1 MSLIKT
7 AKIYALV
14 DPITKDI
21 RYIGQTC
28 QDLKVRL
35 NQHWRDRN
43 QQKEKNQHKANWI
56 NKLYNQHGLRPEIQ
70 LIENLGL
77 YEEITDDFLNERER
91 FWIEHFCNLK
101 CDLTNTSGKMYFRNV
116 KVRKITNNKKIFAY
130 NRSFEEIEFPSA
142 REASRKLGINYKRI
156 CKICYG
162 AGTNLDY
169 FFSFKKL
176 SKKELESSF
185 ISKKIRKKIKA
196 TCMKTGKEM
205 IFDSQME
212 ASKYFNCNFRNIN
225 QVLKNIRKS
234 CVGHFF
240 SYI

>member
-91 FWIEHFCNLK
+91 FWIEHFCNLN
-101 CDLTNTSGKMYFRNV
+101 CDLTNTSG
-116 KVRKITNNKKIFAY
+116 
-130 NRSFEEIEFPSA
+130 
-142 REASRKLGINYKRI
+142 
-156 CKICYG
+156 
-162 AGTNLDY
+162 
-169 FFSFKKL
+169 
-176 SKKELESSF
+176 
-185 ISKKIRKKIKA
+185 
-196 TCMKTGKEM
+196 
-205 IFDSQME
+205 
-212 ASKYFNCNFRNIN
+212 
-225 QVLKNIRKS
+225 
-234 CVGHFF
+234 
-240 SYI
+240 